1 MKAMLISTLSGN
13 KIQIKKQIET
23 NKILTR
29 IKVLSGILV
38 FIITLKK
45 LNNLLSFTYKNKKT
59 VLKNEI
65 YFAENYLR

>member
-1 MKAMLISTLSGN
+1 MYSFCQEDKSMKAMLISTLSGN

-45 LNNLLSFTYKNKKT
+45 LNNSL
-59 VLKNEI
+59 
-65 YFAENYLR
+65 

>member
-1 MKAMLISTLSGN
+1 MYPFCQEDKSMKAMLISTLRGN

-45 LNNLLSFTYKNKKT
+45 LNNSL
-59 VLKNEI
+59 
-65 YFAENYLR
+65 

>member
-59 VLKNEI
+59 VL
-65 YFAENYLR
+65 